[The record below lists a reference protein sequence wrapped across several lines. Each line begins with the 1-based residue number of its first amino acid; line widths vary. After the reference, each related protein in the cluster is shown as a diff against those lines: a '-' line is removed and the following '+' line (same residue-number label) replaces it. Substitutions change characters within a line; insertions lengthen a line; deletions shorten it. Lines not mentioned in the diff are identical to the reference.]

1 MSAAAAAAPTVEQLA
16 ELVYLEARLVDDKR
30 FDDWYALYADDA
42 FYWVPLVPG
51 QADGEN
57 HTSLMYEDKL
67 LLKLRIERF
76 SNSRSYSLHP
86 TPRCL
91 HVLQRPELESADPA
105 GNRWTMRTNE
115 IYVETQGE
123 RKQVFAAVVRHTV
136 SVIDGALRIRLKRVD
151 LLDCDAAL
159 PSIQLFP

>member
-1 MSAAAAAAPTVEQLA
+1 MSVVPTEDDLA
-16 ELVYLEARLVDDKR
+16 RLVYLEARLVDERR
-30 FDDWYALYADDA
+30 FDEWYALYADDA

-51 QADGEN
+51 QQDGEN

-76 SNSRSYSLHP
+76 GNPRSYSLHP
-86 TPRCL
+86 QVRCL
-91 HVLQRPELESADPA
+91 HVLQRPELESADA
-105 GNRWTMRTNE
+105 AANRWVMRTNE
-115 IYVETQGE
+115 LYVETQGDA
-123 RKQVFAAVVRHTV
+123 KQFYAAVVRHTL
-136 SVIDGALRIRLKRVD
+136 SVVDGALRIRLKRVD

>member
-1 MSAAAAAAPTVEQLA
+1 MSGYVPTEDELVR
-16 ELVYLEARLVDDKR
+16 LVYLEARLVDERR
-30 FDDWYALYADDA
+30 FDEWYALYADDA

-67 LLKLRIERF
+67 LLRLRIERF
-76 SNSRSYSLHP
+76 GNPRSYSLQP
-86 TPRCL
+86 PVRCL
-91 HVLQRPELESADPA
+91 HVLQRPELERADPA

-115 IYVETQGE
+115 LYVETQGAS
-123 RKQVFAAVVRHTV
+123 KQVYAAVVTHV
-136 SVIDGALRIRLKRVD
+136 LSVVDGALRIRLKRVD
-151 LLDCDAAL
+151 LLDCDAPL

>member
-1 MSAAAAAAPTVEQLA
+1 MSAAVAEPTYDALA
-16 ELVYLEARLVDDKR
+16 ELVYREARLVDDQR
-30 FDDWYALYADDA
+30 FDDWYALYAEDA

-51 QADGEN
+51 QPDGEN

-67 LLKLRIERF
+67 LLRLRIERF
-76 SNSRSYSLHP
+76 SNPRSYSLSP
-86 TPRCL
+86 RPRCL
-91 HVLQRPELESADPA
+91 HVLQRPELESADA
-105 GNRWTMRTNE
+105 AANRWTLRTNE

-123 RKQVFAAVVRHTV
+123 RKQVYAAVVRHTV